1 MPSKPAFL
9 LGISTLAAAVSL
21 SPVLAQQAGVQG
33 AAAREIH
40 RRELVSNFAQD
51 AITKGNEALQS
62 QDYESAY
69 AYFKSAVDALPSGG
83 PATQKEHD
91 EAMNGFEQAV
101 IKLAKQR
108 ISEGRYQDA
117 ETTLNVIL
125 EEQYEPNYQPALSLL
140 AKIKSGDYFNMTI
153 TPGFVAN
160 VEQVKQYLREA
171 EGFYQSGRYDLAF
184 KRCEQVLNIDKYN
197 IAARRLMERIDN
209 ARQDYAGAAYNETRA
224 QMISKVEGAW
234 ELPVTKFETGNS
246 QLIEQPVIDTH
257 GTASINRKL
266 EEIRIPSINFREAT
280 VREALNYI
288 KMRAEA
294 LDTQEPDPAKRG
306 INIVLKPDPANQD
319 ASTRITLS
327 LTDVPLGEALKYI
340 ATAANLKVK
349 IEPYAVAVVP
359 LNEQTDVLITKE
371 YKVSPSFISQLPGGG
386 GGATADAGAGGA
398 GGFGGFGGGAATGGG
413 AAAPVVSKAGAKEY
427 LEANGVTFPPGSS
440 ATYLT
445 SSSKLIVRNTQANL
459 DLIDSLVEADQTVP
473 SQVQIETKFVEITQN
488 NLKELGFDWLLGQ
501 FAMPFGSGVYG
512 GGGTTSGNVSLN
524 GTVSDSS
531 GNLSNTAYPFID
543 PSTGVPVGA
552 ASSYNGTL
560 TGGNRTGST
569 AISVNALD
577 GLLFGSPAGPAPGIL
592 ALAGVFTNP
601 QFQVVLRAL
610 DQQKGID
617 LMSAPKVTAK
627 SGQTAKISIVR
638 EFKYPTQ
645 FDPPQIPQTVGS
657 GFTPVTPTTPS
668 AFDMRPLGVELEV
681 QPTIG
686 PDGYTID
693 LNLSPRVTEFDGFI
707 NYGSPIYTT
716 ARQASEDLVST
727 SNGGI
732 TAFGFVTR
740 LGQQSRIL
748 VSENTINQ
756 PIFSVRQ
763 VTTQVTIY
771 DGQTVVLGGLMRED
785 VQKVEDKTPIIG
797 DIPLVGR
804 LFRTSADQHIK
815 RNLIMFVTANLIDP
829 AGQPLIKQIEDGDEV
844 AAPDLKASAD
854 QAVPGDSTSGPA
866 LPAPTR

>member
-21 SPVLAQQAGVQG
+21 NPVLAQQAGVQG
-33 AAAREIH
+33 AAAREIQ

-51 AITKGNEALQS
+51 AVNKGNEALQN

-69 AYFKSAVDALPSGG
+69 AYFKSAVDSLPSGG
-83 PATQKEHD
+83 PATSSLRT
-91 EAMNGFEQAV
+91 EAMNGFEESV

-108 ISEGRYQDA
+108 ISEGRYKDA

-125 EEQYEPNYQPALSLL
+125 EEQYDPGYQPALSLL

-197 IAARRLMERIDN
+197 IAARRLMERVNN
-209 ARQDYAGAAYNETRA
+209 ARQDYANTTYNETRS
-224 QMISKVEGAW
+224 QMIAKVESAW
-234 ELPVTKFETGNS
+234 ELPVTKFDTGNS
-246 QLIEQPVIDTH
+246 QVIEQPVIDTH
-257 GTASINRKL
+257 GTASLNRKL

-280 VREALNYI
+280 VREALNFI
-288 KMRAEA
+288 KLRAEQ
-294 LDTQEPDPAKRG
+294 LDTQEPDASKRG

-319 ASTRITLS
+319 SSTRITLS

-340 ATAANLKVK
+340 ATAANLKIKV
-349 IEPYAVAVVP
+349 EPYAVAVVP
-359 LNEQTDVLITKE
+359 LNEQTEVLITKE
-371 YKVSPSFISQLPGGG
+371 YKVSPSFISQLPGGADASG
-386 GGATADAGAGGA
+386 GGAAAA
-398 GGFGGFGGGAATGGG
+398 GGFGAPAAGGGFGGGAA
-413 AAAPVVSKAGAKEY
+413 APTVSKAGAKEY

-512 GGGTTSGNVSLN
+512 SGGTTSFGENLN
-524 GTVSDSS
+524 GTTTDTS
-531 GNLSNTAYPFID
+531 GLTTNNAYPIQNPATGLPIGATSNTIGPI
-543 PSTGVPVGA
+543 
-552 ASSYNGTL
+552 
-560 TGGNRTGST
+560 TGGNRSGST

-577 GLLFGSPAGPAPGIL
+577 GLLFGSPVGPAPGVL

-610 DQQKGID
+610 DQKKGID

-627 SGQTAKISIVR
+627 SGQTAKISLVR

-645 FDPPQIPQTVGS
+645 FDPPQIPQTVSS

-707 NYGSPIYTT
+707 NYGSQIFAT
-716 ARQASEDLVST
+716 ARQVTQGLETASNAGLTV
-727 SNGGI
+727 
-732 TAFGFVTR
+732 FGFVSR
-740 LGQQSRIL
+740 LGRQSTVM

-756 PIFSVRQ
+756 PVFSVRQ
-763 VTTQVTIY
+763 VTTQVTVY

-829 AGQPLIKQIEDGDEV
+829 AGQPLIKEVEDGDEV
-844 AAPDLKASAD
+844 AAPDAN
-854 QAVPGDSTSGPA
+854 AVANEAIPGDTTTGPA
-866 LPAPTR
+866 LPAPTK